1 MFTVFC
7 EFQVDLYPYYIIVKH
22 TTTLL
27 VVMAFLFSG
36 FRSAAQTTATT
47 LRIDTLPKGT
57 FVIIADVNEKDPHFK
72 KKKNFIGDTIYL
84 LSEAIIDT
92 KGWYAGTF
100 NLDGAYEDYFYFSF
114 LPVAGQQYEPQ
125 KQVAAPISEEFRQGP
140 LSYDASAVNKFINE
154 LYQAYR
160 DSFKLVTGTYMSFS
174 EGYTTTLQFPGAV
187 ENNLSAIDPSLG
199 YYAYL
204 GDYANE
210 QDGYAAY
217 TALLEAI
224 RQVKVY
230 PDIYSDA
237 YYFPSM
243 GAAKAFASGETLYSN
258 VGFLM
263 QDIGAVIN
271 VQGDESVII
280 EVTLMTNF
288 KDGYFLTFDF
298 YNKILAGF

>member
-1 MFTVFC
+1 MKT
-7 EFQVDLYPYYIIVKH
+7 PYQPLFF
-22 TTTLL
+22 LL
-27 VVMAFLFSG
+27 LAFSG
-36 FRSAAQTTATT
+36 FQLKAQIPSTT
-47 LRIDTLPKGT
+47 LHIDTLPKGT
-57 FVIIADVNEKDPHFK
+57 FVIIADVYDKDPHFK
-72 KKKNFIGDTIYL
+72 KKKNIIGDTIYL
-84 LSEAIIDT
+84 LSEAIIDA
-92 KGWYAGTF
+92 KGWYAGSF
-100 NLDGAYEDYFYFSF
+100 ELDGTYEDYFYFSF

-125 KQVAAPISEEFRQGP
+125 KKVATPVSDDFRQGP
-140 LSYDASAVNKFINE
+140 FAFDAAAVDKFLNE

-160 DSFKLVTGTYMSFS
+160 DSFKLVTGGYVNFS
-174 EGYTTTLQFPGAV
+174 KGYTTTLQFPGAV

-217 TALLEAI
+217 TALLEAL

-237 YYFPSM
+237 YFFTSM
-243 GAAKAFASGETLYSN
+243 GAAKAFTSGETLYSN

-263 QDIGAVIN
+263 QDIGAIIN

-288 KDGYFLTFDF
+288 KDGYFLTFDL